1 VNDHD
6 WQPNEAKPG
15 EMYTPEGQIKAAG
28 AFARGLTHADPRGR
42 TYRRQMQR
50 TGLMFVA
57 VAVAVVIAVA
67 LVTAIF

>member
-1 VNDHD
+1 
-6 WQPNEAKPG
+6 
-15 EMYTPEGQIKAAG
+15 MYTPEGQIKAAG